1 MFRSVSCDYYK
12 IFVAKMYFSPPSFFL
27 ILIVLVF
34 VCWIVVVF
42 CVISW
47 LLVLNVKFFF
57 YSAVSLI
64 FTSSCYTSWR
74 NVCFIVPDINSL
86 HVLELIHTTFRVA
99 FSDLAQCLVLVAALA
114 DVLAMNLIVGRL
126 LCIVTWLSQV
136 LFQCLKLGRKCSV
149 IICMKRHFSSNGH
162 LPSTDRVIFHFVRPK
177 CVGPRLDLWCSHRCP
192 NRVTHHRRL
201 IHYRH

>member
-1 MFRSVSCDYYK
+1 MFRSVSRDYYK
-12 IFVAKMYFSPPSFFL
+12 IFVAKMYLPSIFFL

-34 VCWIVVVF
+34 VCWIVVVFF

-74 NVCFIVPDINSL
+74 NVCFTVPDINCL

-99 FSDLAQCLVLVAALA
+99 FSDLAQCLVLVAALT

-126 LCIVTWLSQV
+126 LRIVTWLSQV
-136 LFQCLKLGRKCSV
+136 LFQCLQ
-149 IICMKRHFSSNGH
+149 
-162 LPSTDRVIFHFVRPK
+162 
-177 CVGPRLDLWCSHRCP
+177 
-192 NRVTHHRRL
+192 L
-201 IHYRH
+201 IV